1 MTPAEALA
9 QADRHCDIEG
19 LPQASAAARALDGE
33 LIAGRIQPGEA
44 VRELVRLHSVDLP
57 PDPPLSR

>member
-1 MTPAEALA
+1 MTPAQALA

-19 LPQASAAARALDGE
+19 LPPTGELARALDAE

-44 VRELVRLHSVDLP
+44 VRELVRLHAANLP
-57 PDPPLSR
+57 PDPPLGR